1 MEGRQSK
8 IIYVD
13 IDGTICTISKPYSD
27 AKPIPEHIE
36 KINKLYDEGHQII
49 YYTAR
54 GAVTKVDYSELTKK
68 QLNDWG
74 CKHHML
80 RMNHK
85 PNYDLF
91 ICDKSKR
98 IEEI

>member
-27 AKPIPEHIE
+27 AQPLYENIE
-36 KINKLYDEGHQII
+36 KINKLYDEGHRII

-54 GAVTKVDYSELTKK
+54 GMSTKVDHTDITKK
-68 QLNDWG
+68 QLKDWG
-74 CKHHML
+74 CKFTEL
-80 RMNHK
+80 IMNQK
-85 PNYDLF
+85 PDYDLY